1 MAVSLYVIVCLAIC
15 LEGIEL
21 LQTWHGHSFVVK
33 CGNTRKSAYH
43 RLWQACKVFRSWM
56 LLWDY
61 GWALKWRVWMMAPT
75 CVVNSKCLETFAL
88 AGSTD
93 INDKPAVA
101 RNQTLGFW
109 FELTVLSPDTTRR
122 PSVNHQQ
129 SYCTSGN
136 INVSIAHLAAS
147 HLLCHQNPIWSSLE
161 NSDERTNAKWFYT
174 LTSTENKD
182 ISVMRWKE
190 IETTVATKW
199 AISALL
205 LIHDNWTNTKPQ
217 SPIYIYTCTY
227 IHCIFWWTLTLM
239 EFRWYILNDLGMWLR
254 QSIPFVQYI

>member
-43 RLWQACKVFRSWM
+43 CLWQACKVFRSWM

-61 GWALKWRVWMMAPT
+61 GWELKWRVWMMAPT

-161 NSDERTNAKWFYT
+161 NSDERTDAKWFYT

-182 ISVMRWKE
+182 ISVLWGEKE
-190 IETTVATKW
+190 
-199 AISALL
+199 
-205 LIHDNWTNTKPQ
+205 
-217 SPIYIYTCTY
+217 
-227 IHCIFWWTLTLM
+227 
-239 EFRWYILNDLGMWLR
+239 
-254 QSIPFVQYI
+254 